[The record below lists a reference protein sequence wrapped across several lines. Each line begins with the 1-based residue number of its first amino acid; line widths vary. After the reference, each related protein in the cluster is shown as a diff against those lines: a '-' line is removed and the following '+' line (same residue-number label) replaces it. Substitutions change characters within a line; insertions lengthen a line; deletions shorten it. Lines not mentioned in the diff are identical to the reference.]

1 MAKAIN
7 RVKRE
12 KGDSFTP
19 IVYICAPFSGD
30 MEFNIHRAIRIGKI
44 AYEKGKMPIIPHV
57 QYPFMNDNYK
67 KHRKD
72 ALRFDLILLSKCQ
85 EVWVLGDKV
94 TAGMEKELSVAEK
107 QHKTIRWFKEEEL

>member
-1 MAKAIN
+1 MAKTIN

-12 KGDSFTP
+12 KGVSFTP

-30 MEFNIHRAIRIGKI
+30 MEFNIHRAIRLGKI

-57 QYPFMNDNYK
+57 QYPFMNANYK

-94 TAGMEKELSVAEK
+94 TTGMEKELSVAEK

>member
-1 MAKAIN
+1 MSKTIN

-12 KGDSFTP
+12 KGESFTP

-30 MEFNIHRAIRIGKI
+30 IEFNIYRAIRLGKM
-44 AYEKGKMPIIPHV
+44 AYEKGNMPIIPHV
-57 QYPFMNDNYK
+57 QYPFMDDAK
-67 KHRKD
+67 LTHRCD
-72 ALRFDLILLSKCQ
+72 ALRFDLILMSKCQ

>member
-1 MAKAIN
+1 MPKSIN

-12 KGDSFTP
+12 KGTHFKP
-19 IVYICAPFSGD
+19 MVYICAPFSGTVKQ
-30 MEFNIHRAIRIGKI
+30 NTKRAIKLGKL
-44 AYEKGKMPIIPHV
+44 AYERGNMPIIPYV
-57 QYPFMNDNYK
+57 QYPFMDDANLT
-67 KHRKD
+67 HRSD
-72 ALRFDLILLSKCQ
+72 ALRFDLILMSKCQ